1 MTKQLYSV
9 VIGLTQEDGER
20 LIDVD
25 ITVQAGEDEE
35 IILPTTEVLGG
46 CLTIPEALHAG
57 ITTAQTAIFRH
68 KNKARDAGT

>member
-1 MTKQLYSV
+1 MTQQLYSV

-35 IILPTTEVLGG
+35 TIQQTKVLGG

-57 ITTAQTAIFRH
+57 VTAAQGVIFRH
-68 KNKARDAGT
+68 ERKAKDAGD